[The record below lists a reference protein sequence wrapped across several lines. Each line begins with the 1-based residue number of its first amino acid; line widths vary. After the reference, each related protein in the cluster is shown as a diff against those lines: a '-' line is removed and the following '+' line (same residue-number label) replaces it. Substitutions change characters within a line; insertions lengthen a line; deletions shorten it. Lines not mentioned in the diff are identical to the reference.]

1 MALSIDAATSRRKPD
16 MAAPIDPK
24 VEPNKKATEITQSA
38 EVVEDPSSDGFDE
51 GVDISLA
58 PPIG

>member
-1 MALSIDAATSRRKPD
+1 MALSIEAATSRRKPAK
-16 MAAPIDPK
+16 AAAIDPK
-24 VEPNKKATEITQSA
+24 VEPNKKTAEVTQSA
-38 EVVEDPSSDGFDE
+38 EVVEASSSDGFDE